1 MPMTK
6 KMRHEL
12 LAVLSAMER
21 AQTFIADSSVA
32 VCRIDNVATTTLH
45 YTRAYVPN
53 LDRSPADAKP
63 LFRIAKDIGSD
74 LCGLSD
80 AIRNLKRVLES

>member
-32 VCRIDNVATTTLH
+32 VCRIDNVALH
-45 YTRAYVPN
+45 FALTPAILVSAQTR
-53 LDRSPADAKP
+53 
-63 LFRIAKDIGSD
+63 
-74 LCGLSD
+74 LSD